1 MYTNKFVCIICSEA
15 LASNTM
21 YTTLCGHV
29 YHINCIENWI
39 AQKKYCPKCWNTLNS
54 NDIRQIFPDEKSLL
68 HSGDVKIK
76 TEQNVQINFDEK
88 IELLQNELS
97 NRQEQGNIEFK
108 YPHFSSLILPFIGV
122 IN

>member
-39 AQKKYCPKCWNTLNS
+39 AQV
-54 NDIRQIFPDEKSLL
+54 KSLI
-68 HSGDVKIK
+68 SMSI
-76 TEQNVQINFDEK
+76 
-88 IELLQNELS
+88 S
-97 NRQEQGNIEFK
+97 NYNLF
-108 YPHFSSLILPFIGV
+108 FSF
-122 IN
+122 